1 MSGYAAKA
9 AAVVAAALALVAG
22 GSGFAQQLPKP
33 SPLAQKDLDARGIS
47 YVEWLLFQG
56 VRERNVDYI
65 TAALRAGA
73 DPDKARNPIGDLP
86 ALTVAVSS
94 SSASVPVVSLLIE
107 HGADVNR
114 RWAPKIDCDKPDLT
128 PSQRLACRAGV
139 APEQPT
145 SHFPLYQAAR
155 HSNAQVVER
164 LLKSGADVRAR
175 VSNGNT
181 ALHATFNVEIGAV
194 LLRYGADVN
203 AKNKNGQTPL
213 ANAKRVLAQYEKLP
227 QHPMRLK
234 MEAFY
239 AWLKSQ
245 GAAE

>member
-65 TAALRAGA
+65 TAAFRAGA
-73 DPDKARNPIGDLP
+73 DPNKARNPIGDLP

-94 SSASVPVVSLLIE
+94 SSASTAVVSLLIE

-114 RWAPKIDCDKPDLT
+114 PWAPKIDCDKPDLL
-128 PSQRLACRAGV
+128 PSQRLACQGASG
-139 APEQPT
+139 QPT
-145 SHFPLYQAAR
+145 SHFPLYHAAR
-155 HSNAQVVER
+155 HANAQVVEQ

-181 ALHATFNVEIGAV
+181 ALHVTFDTQIGAV
-194 LLRYGADVN
+194 LLRYGADLN
-203 AKNKNGQTPL
+203 AKNKAGQTPL
-213 ANAKRVLAQYEKLP
+213 ANARRVLAQYEKLP
-227 QHPMRLK
+227 THPTRAK
-234 MEAFY
+234 VQGFY

-245 GAAE
+245 GAVE